1 MSAFGPYITKI
12 RSAASSAELDALE
25 LEIFSR
31 KHGVLTVAMKDM
43 GSLPPSEK
51 ISRGQELNRWK
62 HDLTEALAWRRKEL
76 SSLVMGELA
85 SGDKLDV
92 TLELP
97 PQESGH
103 LHPIPEFI
111 RQVEEVFGRM
121 GFEIAE
127 GPEVESEQFN
137 FNDLNIPESHPAR
150 DAQDTFWLAGY
161 ESENDPSRRLL
172 LRTHTSNVQIRY
184 MKTRK
189 PPMRIICPGRVYRKD
204 SDATHSPMFHQFEGL
219 MVGAG
224 VSLANMKAVMMSAI
238 RELIAP
244 DIDFRF
250 RTGFFPFVEP
260 GLEMDLRWR
269 GDENESREGRWMEVA
284 GCGMTHP
291 NVLRNCGIDPD
302 KWQGFAFG
310 FGVERMIM
318 IKLQIPD
325 LRSLYRGDLRFL
337 RQF

>member
-1 MSAFGPYITKI
+1 MSDFGPYIAKI
-12 RSAASSAELDALE
+12 RSAASAAELDALE

-43 GSLPPSEK
+43 GSLPPPEK

-62 HDLTEALAWRRKEL
+62 HELAEAIAVRRKEL
-76 SSLVMGELA
+76 SSLAMGELA

-103 LHPIPEFI
+103 LHLIPEFI
-111 RQVEEVFGRM
+111 RRVEEVFGRM

-127 GPEVESEQFN
+127 GPEVESEQCN
-137 FNDLNIPESHPAR
+137 FNDLNIPETHPAR
-150 DAQDTFWLAGY
+150 DAQDTFWLAGH
-161 ESENDPSRRLL
+161 ESENDPSKRLL
-172 LRTHTSNVQIRY
+172 LRTHTSNVQIRH

-219 MVGAG
+219 MVGAD

-238 RELIAP
+238 RELIAT

-269 GDENESREGRWMEVA
+269 GDEDESHEGRWMEIA

-302 KWQGFAFG
+302 RWQGFAFG

-318 IKLQIPD
+318 IKHQIPD